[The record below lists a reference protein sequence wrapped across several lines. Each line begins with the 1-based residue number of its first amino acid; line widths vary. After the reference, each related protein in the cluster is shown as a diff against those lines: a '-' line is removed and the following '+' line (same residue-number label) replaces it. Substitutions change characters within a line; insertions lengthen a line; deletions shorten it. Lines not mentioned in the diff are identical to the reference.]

1 MLLWRHGTHAQSSHG
16 FGELKISMNFT
27 RDIPS
32 TLREV
37 QLEPLEPRQLLAFG
51 QLDQTFGDVGHVFT
65 DLPANVSMPLLQ
77 DIEVETDGTI
87 LAGGSGD
94 PVEWKGS
101 GAMVEGLGAPGAVR
115 RPGRPNPDD
124 ESAPDGATYV
134 P

>member
-1 MLLWRHGTHAQSSHG
+1 MLLWRHGTHAQLSHG

-87 LAGGSGD
+87 LAGGSGGL
-94 PVEWKGS
+94 VEWGGS
-101 GAMVEGLGAPGAVR
+101 GAIVGGFGAARR
-115 RPGRPNPDD
+115 RP
-124 ESAPDGATYV
+124 APRA